1 MSAMAGVGGL
11 PSQASACN
19 LEAIGTAAFKAA
31 IDGRTIALTDGRQIR
46 LAAIET
52 PRDEVRGAAAREA
65 IETLLAGREISLK
78 RLGHDG
84 DRHGRVIAFAFLGND
99 DQSVQ
104 AALLAAGHARVAAW
118 VGDRGCA
125 LELLRSER
133 QARLDRLGI
142 WTDPHY
148 VIRRSERPAEV
159 LAERGR
165 FALVEGQV
173 LSVRESGGTI
183 YVNFGR
189 RWSEDFTVTVPKRL
203 ERTFTAAGLEL
214 KNLSGWRVRVRGVVE
229 ERGGPWIEAVRP
241 EQIEIAT
248 GS

>member
-1 MSAMAGVGGL
+1 MCAMAGVAGL
-11 PSQASACN
+11 PGQAHACN
-19 LEAIGTAAFKAA
+19 LETIGTATFKTAV
-31 IDGRTIALTDGRQIR
+31 DGRTVTLADGREIR

-52 PRDEVRGAAAREA
+52 PTDETRGTAARGA
-65 IETLLAGREISLK
+65 IESLLAGREISLK
-78 RLGHDG
+78 RLGSDS
-84 DRHGRVIAFAFLGND
+84 DRHGRVAAFAYLGND
-99 DQSVQ
+99 ARSVQ

-118 VGDRGCA
+118 VGDRDCA
-125 LELLRSER
+125 LELLRSEQ
-133 QARLDRLGI
+133 QARQGRLGI
-142 WTDPHY
+142 WADPHY
-148 VIRRSERPAEV
+148 VIRRSEHPAEV

-183 YVNFGR
+183 YMNFGR
-189 RWSEDFTVTVPKRL
+189 RWSEDFTVTIPKRL

-214 KNLSGWRVRVRGVVE
+214 KNLSGRRVRVRGVVE